1 MKACVNPSVQ
11 TQASMDCLE
20 GVVINKRRY
29 YARDVTCWL
38 PQQVSIAESF
48 TVTRVQFVAF

>member
-29 YARDVTCWL
+29 YARDVTCAGFRNRL
-38 PQQVSIAESF
+38 V
-48 TVTRVQFVAF
+48 